1 MNLAI
6 SNLAWKPAA
15 EDEAVAHLLNTHGFG
30 GVELAPTKIWPDLT
44 KVTEDEAGAYR
55 KFWNDRG
62 IQVVAMQA
70 LLFGRDD
77 LTIFGSQEK
86 RDEGVAYF
94 EVVFRIARWL
104 GARPLVYGSPKHRR
118 GVDGRDPRILD
129 TAAVYFHR
137 LGALARRYEVCLC
150 IEPLPVSYPC
160 EFLTDTREALEF
172 VKRVDDPGFGLHV
185 DASSLFAGHEDIED
199 VIEMAS
205 GSIQHFHAS
214 EPRFEPVRTDGPV
227 PLQKYFTCLRR
238 AGYARWVS
246 VEMLEPNA
254 GGSNLEA
261 IEATLRDVREAVSC

>member
-6 SNLAWKPAA
+6 SNLAWKPT
-15 EDEAVAHLLNTHGFG
+15 EDEAVARLLNTHGFG
-30 GVELAPTKIWPDLT
+30 GVEIAPTKIWPDLT

-55 KFWNDRG
+55 RFWNDRG

-104 GARPLVYGSPKHRR
+104 GARPLVYGSPRNRR
-118 GVDGRDPRILD
+118 GVDGSDPAVLE
-129 TAAVYFHR
+129 TAAAYFRR
-137 LGALARRYEVCLC
+137 LGALARRYEVCVC

-160 EFLTDTREALEF
+160 DFLTDARQTLEF
-172 VKRVDDPGFGLHV
+172 VMRVNDAGVGLHV
-185 DASSLFAGHEDIED
+185 DASSLFAAHEDID
-199 VIEMAS
+199 ALVDAAA

-214 EPRFEPVRTDGPV
+214 EPRLGPVRADGPV
-227 PLQKYFTCLRR
+227 PLENYFSSLRR
-238 AGYARWVS
+238 TGYDRWAS
-246 VEMLEPNA
+246 VEMLEPHA
-254 GGSNLEA
+254 GGSNVDA
-261 IEATLRDVREAVSC
+261 IEVTLRDVRDAASR